1 VTMAAAT
8 SLSAFSSLCSR
19 SSSEHHECVRGVF
32 TSSTSEAFH
41 VKCAGRETPLR
52 MTRGRL
58 NPLWRRLTSPA
69 MALDAGKETSAAS
82 GVDSQ
87 QWPTPQTVEEAI
99 EQVTGSPYPGPTL
112 LRSFE

>member
-1 VTMAAAT
+1 
-8 SLSAFSSLCSR
+8 
-19 SSSEHHECVRGVF
+19 
-32 TSSTSEAFH
+32 
-41 VKCAGRETPLR
+41 
-52 MTRGRL
+52 
-58 NPLWRRLTSPA
+58 
-69 MALDAGKETSAAS
+69 MALDAGKETSVAS